1 MRTVLTTRDT
11 GSSPE
16 SQPGSGNSHALKRQ
30 LRLRDLVLAQI
41 LTVVGSSWVGL
52 AAGLG
57 QAQLVAWLIAFT
69 LFYTPMAVAV
79 YHLNRELPL
88 EGGLYVWARRAFGDT
103 AGFMTAW
110 NVWAYGLVIIALLM
124 TQIPS
129 ELAYFL
135 GPRFAA
141 LPEDKPLVAA
151 MLAAFLLLLAW
162 TARRG
167 LALGKW
173 IHNASGVAMLAVFG
187 LLILSPLWAWAHGVH
202 LHYAPLALH
211 LPSRDKT
218 SLSLLGQ
225 TLFAASGLEYI
236 AIMAGETHAA
246 DRDIG
251 RSVLIASPIAFLMFV
266 LGTASVLSF
275 HELHPGLAINY
286 VAPIPQTLS
295 LAFGNSGGAAFVAKL
310 AILLLQIRILGISS
324 FIFTGVVRLPMA
336 AGWDHLVPRWFARL
350 DPRFGTPV
358 NSITLTA
365 IAVAA
370 LLVLGSAGVHAAEAF
385 AVLNDT
391 SSELY
396 ALAYLSLFLIPL
408 IGAKSLR
415 QKLPRWI
422 APVCAVGLLT
432 TLFVLVFNAYPFLD
446 VASPGAFAAK
456 IVGTTFLL
464 NALGYGFYRLRSRP
478 ALPGA

>member
-1 MRTVLTTRDT
+1 M
-11 GSSPE
+11 
-16 SQPGSGNSHALKRQ
+16 
-30 LRLRDLVLAQI
+30 
-41 LTVVGSSWVGL
+41 
-52 AAGLG
+52 
-57 QAQLVAWLIAFT
+57 
-69 LFYTPMAVAV
+69 
-79 YHLNRELPL
+79 
-88 EGGLYVWARRAFGDT
+88 
-103 AGFMTAW
+103 
-110 NVWAYGLVIIALLM
+110 
-124 TQIPS
+124 
-129 ELAYFL
+129 
-135 GPRFAA
+135 
-141 LPEDKPLVAA
+141 
-151 MLAAFLLLLAW
+151 
-162 TARRG
+162 
-167 LALGKW
+167 
-173 IHNASGVAMLAVFG
+173 
-187 LLILSPLWAWAHGVH
+187 
-202 LHYAPLALH
+202 
-211 LPSRDKT
+211 
-218 SLSLLGQ
+218 
-225 TLFAASGLEYI
+225 
-236 AIMAGETHAA
+236 
-246 DRDIG
+246 
-251 RSVLIASPIAFLMFV
+251 
-266 LGTASVLSF
+266 LSF

-456 IVGTTFLL
+456 IVGTTLLL
-464 NALGYGFYRLRSRP
+464 NALGYGFYRLRLRP